1 MSGLPV
7 LNQRTVAMPRPP
19 ASASPEPRAP
29 SRENYPV
36 PEEGRVGPLWD
47 ALREV
52 MDPEI
57 PISLV
62 DLGLIYEVQDG
73 GDGVAKVDLTFT
85 ASGCPCVAFIRMDVE
100 EALLAVEG
108 IERVEIEEVW
118 NPPWTRARVSA
129 AGRETL
135 KKFGVAI

>member
-7 LNQRTVAMPRPP
+7 LNQRTRTM
-19 ASASPEPRAP
+19 SAPRAVASSEQRAA
-29 SRENYPV
+29 SREGYPV
-36 PEEGRVGPLWD
+36 AEEGRVGPLWD

>member
-1 MSGLPV
+1 MTSLPV
-7 LNQRTVAMPRPP
+7 LNQRTRAMPRTP
-19 ASASPEPRAP
+19 ASASDEQRVAT
-29 SRENYPV
+29 REGYPV
-36 PEEGRVGPLWD
+36 PEGQRNGPLWD

-62 DLGLIYEVQDG
+62 DLGLIYDVRDT

-100 EALLAVEG
+100 EALLALEG
-108 IERVEIEEVW
+108 IDRVEIEEVW
-118 NPPWTRARVSA
+118 NPPWTRERVTPK
-129 AGRETL
+129 GREAL